1 MSIMDIVY
9 GNQWNDLKYF
19 YRDRNRKDKTKILIQ
34 IEILKRLKITKSK
47 WISTKFEKTCV
58 RNRILILLILNVT
71 KVYRKFVS
79 ICISLWFL
87 MLCRT

>member
-34 IEILKRLKITKSK
+34 IEILKRLKNHK
-47 WISTKFEKTCV
+47 
-58 RNRILILLILNVT
+58 
-71 KVYRKFVS
+71 
-79 ICISLWFL
+79 
-87 MLCRT
+87 